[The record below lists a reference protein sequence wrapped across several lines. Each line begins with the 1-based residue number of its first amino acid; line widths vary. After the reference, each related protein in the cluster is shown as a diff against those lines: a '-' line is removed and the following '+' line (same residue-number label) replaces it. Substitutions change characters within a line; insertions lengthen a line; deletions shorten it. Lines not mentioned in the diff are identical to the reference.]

1 MEFEHYTHY
10 EMLILCNRR
19 HSSIIFHFH
28 YLTFFICVVS
38 RVNIFVHFAKN
49 IVTIQTTLHFC
60 LGLFYTIQINQLF
73 ERLIKLRTNFYV
85 NLLFY
90 LLKLEFESLNIVRV
104 SWKCY
109 SLIIF

>member
-1 MEFEHYTHY
+1 MCSFAREY
-10 EMLILCNRR
+10 LC
-19 HSSIIFHFH
+19 SF
-28 YLTFFICVVS
+28 CK
-38 RVNIFVHFAKN
+38 KN

-73 ERLIKLRTNFYV
+73 ERLIKHRTNFYV
-85 NLLFY
+85 NLLF
-90 LLKLEFESLNIVRV
+90 LLKLKFKSLNIVRV